1 MLMAYLLK
9 IKEIEEIF
17 VITHKFIKRFG
28 WMKGRIT
35 NHNLRSY
42 WIIELSEHGTENPR
56 QMTLSMIG
64 FFSMTTNVDGVSY
77 SWGRIFCLSGNGP
90 SA

>member
-1 MLMAYLLK
+1 M
-9 IKEIEEIF
+9 
-17 VITHKFIKRFG
+17 
-28 WMKGRIT
+28 

-64 FFSMTTNVDGVSY
+64 FFSMTTNVDGVSVQLGQEILPFWDWSY
-77 SWGRIFCLSGNGP
+77 AQPLSLFDATPICGDV
-90 SA
+90 